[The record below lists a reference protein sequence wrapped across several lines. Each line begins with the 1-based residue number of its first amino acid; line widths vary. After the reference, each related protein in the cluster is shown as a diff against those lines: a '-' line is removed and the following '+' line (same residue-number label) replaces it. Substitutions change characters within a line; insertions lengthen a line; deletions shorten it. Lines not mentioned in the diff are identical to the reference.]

1 MSYICRLMRSNSKFW
16 YLYLIGIVGSI
27 FIGAI
32 FPTFAYLLSNII
44 VTLTGVRYAK
54 NARELEGYQE

>member
-1 MSYICRLMRSNSKFW
+1 MRFNRKLW
-16 YLYLIGIVGSI
+16 YLYLIGIIGSL

-44 VTLTGVRYAK
+44 VTLSGVKYEKDPAK
-54 NARELEGYQE
+54 LTVYQE

>member
-1 MSYICRLMRSNSKFW
+1 MGYICRLMRFNRKLW
-16 YLYLIGIVGSI
+16 YLYLIGIIGSL

-44 VTLTGVRYAK
+44 VTLSGVKYEKDPAK
-54 NARELEGYQE
+54 LTVYQE

>member
-1 MSYICRLMRSNSKFW
+1 MKANRNHW
-16 YLYLIGIVGSI
+16 YLYLIGIIGSI

-44 VTLTGVRYAK
+44 VTLMGVRYA
-54 NARELEGYQE
+54 

>member
-1 MSYICRLMRSNSKFW
+1 MGFNKKIW
-16 YLYLIGIVGSI
+16 YLYLIGIVGSF

-44 VTLTGVRYAK
+44 VTLSGIRYETNPAK
-54 NARELEGYQE
+54 LT